1 MSMTKQKADR
11 VSGVRSGFTLIELLV
26 VIAIIALL
34 VSILVPSLGEAQWM
48 AKLAVCSSQLHSIGV
63 GVGEYSSSW
72 ELDRP
77 WLFYD
82 GTQDGPGE
90 DDGWSFYPQPGNP
103 ALAMSNPDEHEEFI
117 DDPRVYFC
125 PVATD
130 VNYEDNYA
138 LRPGAMP
145 GGNWVWGTYPYV
157 FPRVTLDEDPYYDE
171 NNTGFPDSLHA
182 NRIENINDDPET
194 ANLVMYEREDVYP
207 HANCLFLNGIVHMVT
222 RTLDFDDGQQAFD
235 EMLTFMYGP
244 TGRAY

>member
-1 MSMTKQKADR
+1 MASAR
-11 VSGVRSGFTLIELLV
+11 ASGSRGFTLIELLV

-48 AKLAVCSSQLHSIGV
+48 AKLAVCSSQLHTIGV

-130 VNYEDNYA
+130 VNHEDNYA
-138 LRPGAMP
+138 LRPRSLPGAT
-145 GGNWVWGTYPYV
+145 WFWGTYTYV
-157 FPRVTLDEDPYYDE
+157 FPRVTAEEDPYIDPGNTDWPPSLHHTKIVNINE
-171 NNTGFPDSLHA
+171 NN
-182 NRIENINDDPET
+182 PEVV
-194 ANLVMYEREDVYP
+194 NLVLYDREGDYP
-207 HANCLFLNGIVHMVT
+207 HANGLFLNGTVELIT
-222 RTLDFDDGQQAFD
+222 RTLDFDDGDQHLD

-244 TGRAY
+244 TGLAY